1 MLHSGRAP
9 ARRTCSN
16 NAMSPSLRTLV
27 ADRGDAGVRLDR
39 VLRRH
44 LADVQMATRTRVQA
58 WIAGG
63 CVTVNGR
70 PVQRVA
76 ARAALGDRVCVT
88 IPDAMPRL
96 AMRGEDLGLD
106 VLYED
111 DSFIA
116 INKPA
121 GMVVHPAFKHP
132 TGTLMNALLGRARR
146 WTSGQRPS
154 IVGRLDKL
162 TSGIVIAA
170 KTREVHASLQATL
183 HGDGERSKIYLALVY
198 GRVKVARGA
207 IDLRLALDRRD
218 RRRVVAS
225 ADTGAHS
232 VTTFER
238 RARVAAPRTGLA
250 LLQCALVTGRR
261 HQIRAHLQARGW
273 PIVGDAVYGEP
284 RWRDVEDPM
293 LSAALRAFPRQA
305 LHAAHVSFVHPI
317 TRRVM
322 AIDAP
327 LPADFAS
334 LLEIAGLQRDA

>member
-1 MLHSGRAP
+1 MRHSGRAP
-9 ARRTCSN
+9 GRRTCSN

-44 LADVQMATRTRVQA
+44 LADVQTATRTRVQA

-76 ARAALGDRVCVT
+76 ARAALGDRVSVT

-96 AMRGEDLGLD
+96 AMRGEDLALD

-162 TSGIVIAA
+162 TSGIVVAA

-198 GRVKVARGA
+198 GRVNVARGV

-218 RRRVVAS
+218 RRRV
-225 ADTGAHS
+225 
-232 VTTFER
+232 
-238 RARVAAPRTGLA
+238 AAPRAGLA

-273 PIVGDAVYGEP
+273 PIVGDPVYGEP

-305 LHAAHVSFVHPI
+305 LHAAHVSLVHPI
-317 TRRVM
+317 TRRGV
-322 AIDAP
+322 ATGAP

-334 LLEIAGLQRDA
+334 LLDTAGLRRDV

>member
-1 MLHSGRAP
+1 
-9 ARRTCSN
+9 
-16 NAMSPSLRTLV
+16 MSPSLRTLV

-44 LADVQMATRTRVQA
+44 LADVQAATRTRVQA

-76 ARAALGDRVCVT
+76 ARAALGDLVSVA
-88 IPDAMPRL
+88 IPDALPRR
-96 AMRGEDLGLD
+96 AMRGEDLPLD

-111 DSFIA
+111 DACIA

-132 TGTLMNALLGRARR
+132 TGTLMNALLGRARE
-146 WTSGQRPS
+146 WGSGRRPS

-170 KTREVHASLQATL
+170 KTRDAHALLQQAL
-183 HGDGERSKIYLALVY
+183 HAGGERSKIYLALVY
-198 GRVKVARGA
+198 GRVNLARGA

-238 RARVAAPRTGLA
+238 LARVAAPRTGLA

-273 PIVGDAVYGEP
+273 PIVGDPAYGEP

-305 LHAAHVSFVHPI
+305 LHASHVSFVHPI
-317 TRRVM
+317 SGRLVE
-322 AIDAP
+322 IDAP

-334 LLEIAGLQRDA
+334 LLEAAGFRRAEQRPTDGN